1 MREVIDG
8 RFLYRL
14 AYGSTNCGHSAL
26 INVRGIFRA
35 AAAAVGALGR
45 ARAAAAGADH
55 IPIPSDANSLAPPD
69 WRFAFA
75 IIR

>member
-1 MREVIDG
+1 MSLVTV
-8 RFLYRL
+8 LVYRHSTL
-14 AYGSTNCGHSAL
+14 ANGHSSQRTRDFL
-26 INVRGIFRA
+26 GEPGGT
-35 AAAAVGALGR
+35 AVGALGR

>member
-1 MREVIDG
+1 MIHEP
-8 RFLYRL
+8 
-14 AYGSTNCGHSAL
+14 
-26 INVRGIFRA
+26 A
-35 AAAAVGALGR
+35 AACRGALGR